1 MAIGDYE
8 VITRASRALRA
19 APEPGWAAVE
29 QRVLQAVRATP
40 RAGWPFDAVDPDH
53 LFISEITLAEL
64 KCAVEL
70 SDATEKNY
78 RALDLFL
85 SGVKVL
91 PVFHALD
98 LYAKEKARLLKA
110 GASVDDYDLL
120 IGATAVTHNLV
131 LVTDGKQNTPRI
143 KGLKLEDW
151 TQ

>member
-1 MAIGDYE
+1 MKQYLIDTGICVHYLKGKHE
-8 VITRASRALRA
+8 LNKK
-19 APEPGWAAVE
+19 
-29 QRVLQAVRATP
+29 
-40 RAGWPFDAVDPDH
+40 FDAVDPDH

-98 LYAKEKARLLKA
+98 LYAKEKARLLRA
-110 GASVDDYDLL
+110 GTAVDDYDLL
-120 IGATAVTHNLV
+120 IGATAVTHNLT
-131 LVTDGKQNTPRI
+131 LITDSKQNMQPI
-143 KGLKLEDW
+143 KSLKLEDW